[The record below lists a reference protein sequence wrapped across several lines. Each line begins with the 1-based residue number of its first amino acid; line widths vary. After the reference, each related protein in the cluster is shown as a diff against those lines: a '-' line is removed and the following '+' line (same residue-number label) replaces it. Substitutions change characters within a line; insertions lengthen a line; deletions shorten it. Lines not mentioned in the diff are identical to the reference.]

1 MIDHAALEVA
11 VRDAKKTLDEDAD
24 GHLPLARRRAIWLAL
39 GARDEEGRC
48 ARARLS
54 IAAAS
59 RVLPIWE
66 RLWPSNRLPHHLL
79 DLADQVCRG
88 EVDRGAIT
96 ALRDRAETELD
107 DISWASFNKSA
118 VGAGYAALRA
128 LDVARRDEP
137 SDLSRPDS
145 AVRDEDLEPHQRDSA
160 YLAAAADAG
169 GSPWEPQSSADRRRD
184 YWNWWL
190 TEAVPAVARQH

>member
-1 MIDHAALEVA
+1 VIDHAALDDA
-11 VRDAKKTLDEDAD
+11 VLDARTALNEDAD

-39 GARDEEGRC
+39 GGRDDEGRC

-54 IAAAS
+54 IAAAR
-59 RVLPIWE
+59 RVLPVWQ
-66 RLWPSNRLPHHLL
+66 RRWPSNRLPHHLL

-88 EVDRGAIT
+88 DVDPGALT

-107 DISWASFNKSA
+107 DISWASFDKSA

-128 LDVARRDEP
+128 LDVSRRDEP
-137 SDLSRPDS
+137 SDLSRPDP

-169 GSPWEPQSSADRRRD
+169 GPPWERRSSADRRRS

-190 TEAVPAVARQH
+190 TEAVPAVARQN